1 MIITEEEHEE
11 CMENLQGWEFL
22 AWRAFHSMNSQ
33 RKVYDKFDRSKKVY
47 CRSELYNY
55 IYSAKN
61 ASTPNFIEASI
72 FRGEGK
78 GSCVD
83 HPFSARVAYD
93 AIMSHNQYL
102 LDDFNTFRDIF
113 WWLATSL
120 LTVSKDMNQRVKYK
134 KDKNGNEG
142 ELITSAVIEERYR
155 KEDGSEL
162 RFWDVSAKDYVD
174 GFPLPIMPWYREYEK
189 TLVRKN

>member
-1 MIITEEEHEE
+1 
-11 CMENLQGWEFL
+11 
-22 AWRAFHSMNSQ
+22 
-33 RKVYDKFDRSKKVY
+33 
-47 CRSELYNY
+47 
-55 IYSAKN
+55 
-61 ASTPNFIEASI
+61 
-72 FRGEGK
+72 
-78 GSCVD
+78 
-83 HPFSARVAYD
+83 
-93 AIMSHNQYL
+93 
-102 LDDFNTFRDIF
+102 
-113 WWLATSL
+113 
-120 LTVSKDMNQRVKYK
+120 MNQRVKYK